1 MPKIIHN
8 QTDFTAGELTPR
20 MKGRV
25 GVDRYQNGAETIE
38 NGIVVVHGGVV
49 RRVGMRFLATAK
61 LAGARKAVML
71 PYVYS
76 IGQSFAIEL
85 GHLYAR
91 VYDGVTGAKIVDGA
105 LAPIEIASP
114 YTEDQLG
121 TITYAQDSDGLYLF
135 HEDVRPHLLS
145 RITATLWTLSPV
157 QWSTIPFAEL
167 GHSLDA
173 KLTLSVPTVGTGRT
187 FTTAATTVPGAPVIG
202 TAYPLNAAASVNFTP
217 PASTGGTPIT
227 SYTATSSPGGFTGT
241 GTSSPVRVA
250 GLTNGVA
257 YTFTVKATNGVGTG
271 TASSASNSVTP
282 STAYQASAITA
293 DADVTDFVRE
303 VGNRTVTVQGP
314 TASGS
319 DGVPPYTYAWTKVS
333 GNDSIVITNST
344 ASRVEFKTTGSNTTN
359 YAALKCTVTDAL
371 GATGDVTCNITII
384 HRNLIGDGGGA

>member
-49 RRVGMRFLATAK
+49 RRVGMRYLATAK

-114 YTEDQLG
+114 YTEGQLA

-145 RITATLWTLSPV
+145 RITATLWTLVPV

-167 GHSLDA
+167 GHTLDA
-173 KLTLSVPTVGTGRT
+173 KLTLSVATVGTGRT
-187 FTTAATTVPGAPVIG
+187 FTTAATTVPGAPPPRARHGRRKTVAQ
-202 TAYPLNAAASVNFTP
+202 TRRSSARSPRTTHAAACQLRRRPTSTP
-217 PASTGGTPIT
+217 CSARCRPRNSASARQPPPQKPSGPAGRWRWPRAGRPCW
-227 SYTATSSPGGFTGT
+227 
-241 GTSSPVRVA
+241 GTSSVR
-250 GLTNGVA
+250 
-257 YTFTVKATNGVGTG
+257 
-271 TASSASNSVTP
+271 
-282 STAYQASAITA
+282 
-293 DADVTDFVRE
+293 
-303 VGNRTVTVQGP
+303 
-314 TASGS
+314 
-319 DGVPPYTYAWTKVS
+319 
-333 GNDSIVITNST
+333 
-344 ASRVEFKTTGSNTTN
+344 SR
-359 YAALKCTVTDAL
+359 
-371 GATGDVTCNITII
+371 
-384 HRNLIGDGGGA
+384 

>member
-49 RRVGMRFLATAK
+49 RRVGMRYLATAK

-121 TITYAQDSDGLYLF
+121 AITYAQDSDGLYLF
-135 HEDVRPHLLS
+135 HEDVRPYLLS
-145 RITATLWTLSPV
+145 RITATLWTLVPV

-173 KLTLSVPTVGTGRT
+173 KLTLSVATVGTGRT
-187 FTTAATTVPGAPVIG
+187 FTTAATTVPGAPTIG

-217 PASTGGTPIT
+217 PASNGGTPIT

-241 GTSSPVRVA
+241 GASSPVRVA

-271 TASSASNSVTP
+271 AASSASNSVTP
-282 STAYQASAITA
+282 STSYQASAITA